1 MKTIGIFVSV
11 YPPPFV
17 GGAEQ
22 SVKDYCEFLN
32 SCGFRVRVYSLTERY
47 EKPQEIKGT
56 SSIIIKKYPI
66 KLPWHPLLIASK
78 KSKMGGLFWHV
89 ANLYQSKNNYEI
101 KKILLEDKIDL
112 VLCHNLPGWGT
123 LPWRAASD
131 LKIPLIQMCHDYGLI
146 CFKSSLWT
154 RKLTTCTGKCLSCLP
169 RRISTRK
176 HLEAESLISVS
187 QYVSRTI
194 AKSLWN
200 SVESKNFKMN
210 VIRPPVMPPD
220 TFNFNHQAEYDLGF
234 LGRITQEKGI
244 EELLEAAFRLNC
256 TLLVAGNGE
265 KNYISMLTQKYPC
278 ATFIGT
284 MEKWEFLSKI
294 KVLVAP
300 SLWAEPL
307 GRTIMEAAIIGK
319 PTVSSN
325 RGGMPEIF
333 ASNNSRIIGV
343 DPQDKEKLDIALIE
357 ALELPQGSRI
367 DTSDKGLD
375 LSGSQLVNEINE
387 ILNS

>member
-1 MKTIGIFVSV
+1 MKTIGVFVSV

-22 SVKDYCEFLN
+22 STKDYTEFLE
-32 SCGFRVRVYSLTERY
+32 SCGFRVLVYSLLERH
-47 EKPQEIKGT
+47 EKPQEIKVG
-56 SSIIIKKYPI
+56 SNIIIKKYPI
-66 KLPWHPLLIASK
+66 KLPWHPLLITSK
-78 KSKMGGLFWHV
+78 RSKMCRLIWHV

-101 KKILLEDKIDL
+101 KKLLIQDKIDL
-112 VLCHNLPGWGT
+112 VLCHNIPGWGT

-131 LKIPLIQMCHDYGLI
+131 LEIPLIQMCHDYGLI

-154 RKLTTCTGKCLSCLP
+154 RKLTTCTGKCVSCLP

-176 HLEAESLISVS
+176 HLVAKSLISVS
-187 QYVSRTI
+187 QYVSTTI
-194 AKSLWN
+194 TKSLWN
-200 SVESKNFKMN
+200 SDVSEKLKLN

-265 KNYISMLTQKYPC
+265 MNYVSMLTQKYPC

-307 GRTIMEAAIIGK
+307 ARTIMEAAIVGK

-333 ASNNSRIIGV
+333 ASNNSKIIGV
-343 DPQDKEKLDIALIE
+343 DPQDKEKLDIALID
-357 ALELPQGSRI
+357 ALKLDQGDRI
-367 DTSDKGLD
+367 DTSDKGLE
-375 LSGSQLVNEINE
+375 LSGWQLVDEINE
-387 ILNS
+387 IFNS